1 MVYIPFANNL
11 KVLESSFKKS
21 IAKTE
26 MNGGLINGATR
37 AVVEG
42 MSGSPA
48 AEKSRDTYV
57 ELIAMLL
64 AFFITL
70 VILAFIGQ
78 LLWNNVIVDL
88 FSFARPA
95 KSVWQVLGLFIFV
108 SLIRP

>member
-1 MVYIPFANNL
+1 MGV
-11 KVLESSFKKS
+11 
-21 IAKTE
+21 IA
-26 MNGGLINGATR
+26 GATK

-57 ELIAMLL
+57 DLIATLV
-64 AFFITL
+64 AFVVTL

-88 FSFARPA
+88 VSFARPA
-95 KSVWQVLGLFIFV
+95 KSVWQILGLFIFV
-108 SLIRP
+108 SLIHS

>member
-1 MVYIPFANNL
+1 M
-11 KVLESSFKKS
+11 SSS
-21 IAKTE
+21 
-26 MNGGLINGATR
+26 LIGGATR

-42 MSGSPA
+42 MSGSPQ

-57 ELIAMLL
+57 ELIATLV
-64 AFFITL
+64 AFVITL

>member
-1 MVYIPFANNL
+1 
-11 KVLESSFKKS
+11 
-21 IAKTE
+21 

-42 MSGSPA
+42 MSGSPQ

-95 KSVWQVLGLFIFV
+95 KSVWQVRGLFIFV